1 MNKDNFKILIDAILF
16 DGQVRFNMSC
26 FVGKL
31 NINAGT
37 YEQEIK
43 EQGIYAS
50 SYGVSSLTQVE
61 TTEIFNCDSVGCIA
75 GFATAVAN
83 DWKTP
88 KWLDPKFQENNP
100 DRGTYDMV
108 RDFEKTSNSFLDLT
122 SGQGKK
128 LYYADHDSLWKYLRY
143 YESNRYPE
151 LKYEGEEDNEAD
163 EIVEKY
169 CDWDDDNYEI
179 DFLTIDYKTA
189 ADVLTR
195 IMNEEIFLGENYG
208 DIEIHKPAL
217 VGEQNGSV

>member
-1 MNKDNFKILIDAILF
+1 MNKDNMQKVIDAIKF
-16 DGQVRFNMSC
+16 DGAKKFNMSV

-31 NINAGT
+31 EYEDDEISVFENDELAHKFPVHRVRVIHEGT
-37 YEQEIK
+37 D
-43 EQGIYAS
+43 
-50 SYGVSSLTQVE
+50 L
-61 TTEIFNCDSVGCIA
+61 FNCTSMGCIA

-83 DWKTP
+83 QWKTP
-88 KWLDPKFQENNP
+88 EWLDPKFQENNP
-100 DRGTYDMV
+100 DRSTYDMV

-151 LKYEGEEDNEAD
+151 LKYEGEENGEAD
-163 EIVEKY
+163 EIVEQY

-208 DIEIHKPAL
+208 DIEIRNLQH
-217 VGEQNGSV
+217 